1 MCDRWTKCEFYIE
14 RISGT
19 VNAISDKNL
28 AVTVDGEFKVSYLQ
42 IKDALQSIINDL
54 NDSFVQIREETQQV
68 LEFADELGKTTEN
81 VAESASLQ
89 NASVNN
95 VSNDMA
101 QLTEQ
106 TREITERA
114 MSVRDNAR
122 TTKEHLEIGNGEMD
136 ELVKAMESIEDCYS
150 QIADF
155 VGEIQKIASQT
166 NLLSL
171 NASIEAA
178 RAGEAGKGFAVVAD
192 EISELAESSGKA
204 SQNISK
210 LIKESLS
217 AVEAGKELV
226 TATSATILQGM
237 NDSIESEEH
246 MDAIVQSVENQ
257 QKAIEDVN
265 ERLKEVAELVENN
278 AASAQENTAISQS
291 LNECA
296 QNLKNMADSFRL
308 K

>member
-1 MCDRWTKCEFYIE
+1 M
-14 RISGT
+14 
-19 VNAISDKNL
+19 
-28 AVTVDGEFKVSYLQ
+28 
-42 IKDALQSIINDL
+42 
-54 NDSFVQIREETQQV
+54 
-68 LEFADELGKTTEN
+68 
-81 VAESASLQ
+81 
-89 NASVNN
+89 
-95 VSNDMA
+95 
-101 QLTEQ
+101 
-106 TREITERA
+106 
-114 MSVRDNAR
+114 
-122 TTKEHLEIGNGEMD
+122 
-136 ELVKAMESIEDCYS
+136 
-150 QIADF
+150 
-155 VGEIQKIASQT
+155 
-166 NLLSL
+166 
-171 NASIEAA
+171 
-178 RAGEAGKGFAVVAD
+178 
-192 EISELAESSGKA
+192 SGKFE
-204 SQNISK
+204 

-226 TATSATILQGM
+226 TATSETILQGM

>member
-1 MCDRWTKCEFYIE
+1 MCTWKIVEEIE
-14 RISGT
+14 ALNKASEDISSI
-19 VNAISDKNL
+19 V
-28 AVTVDGEFKVSYLQ
+28 VTMN
-42 IKDALQSIINDL
+42 SIA
-54 NDSFVQIREETQQV
+54 EE
-68 LEFADELGKTTEN
+68 
-81 VAESASLQ
+81 
-89 NASVNN
+89 
-95 VSNDMA
+95 
-101 QLTEQ
+101 
-106 TREITERA
+106 
-114 MSVRDNAR
+114 
-122 TTKEHLEIGNGEMD
+122 
-136 ELVKAMESIEDCYS
+136 
-150 QIADF
+150 
-155 VGEIQKIASQT
+155 T